1 MKRIV
6 KWCAIASLAALPFLA
21 QAEISAKSLTPTESL
36 KKVLKGY
43 DRFSANFEQVTRKD
57 QADNA
62 EVLKGSMKISR
73 PGLFRWETASPFPQL
88 IVSDGEYVW
97 IYDPDLE
104 QATRKPADPKQTNGA
119 ALILNGD
126 VAELAEQFE
135 IYLPIN
141 EENEQL
147 FELLPKDTQSSFQR
161 IRLFFTEGVM
171 SELMLQDV
179 LGQQTTI
186 LLRDSVINEPMD
198 ASLFKFIPPKGT
210 DVIVSNER

>member
-1 MKRIV
+1 MRKIG
-6 KWCAIASLAALPFLA
+6 KYCAMACLALVPLLA
-21 QAEISAKSLTPTESL
+21 QAETPTESL

-57 QADNA
+57 QGATA

-73 PGLFRWETASPFPQL
+73 PGLFRWETATPFPQL

-97 IYDPDLE
+97 VYDPDLE

-141 EENEQL
+141 EESQQL

-161 IRLFFTEGVM
+161 IRLFFTQGVM

-186 LLRDSVINEPMD
+186 LLKDSVINEPMD
-198 ASLFKFIPPKGT
+198 ASLFKFTPPNGT

>member
-1 MKRIV
+1 MRKIG
-6 KWCAIASLAALPFLA
+6 KYCAMACLALVSLLA
-21 QAEISAKSLTPTESL
+21 QAETPTESL

-57 QADNA
+57 QGATA

-141 EENEQL
+141 EESQQL

-161 IRLFFTEGVM
+161 IRLFFTQGVM

-186 LLRDSVINEPMD
+186 LLKDSVINEPMD
-198 ASLFKFIPPKGT
+198 ASLFKFTPPNGT

>member
-1 MKRIV
+1 MKKIV
-6 KWCAIASLAALPFLA
+6 RYCAIACLAIVPLFA
-21 QAEISAKSLTPTESL
+21 QAETPIESL

-57 QADNA
+57 QSNTA
-62 EVLKGSMKISR
+62 EVLKGSMKVAR
-73 PGLFRWETASPFPQL
+73 PGKFRWETDSPFPQL
-88 IVSDGEYVW
+88 IVSDGEFVW

-104 QATRKPADPKQTNGA
+104 QATRKLADPKQTNGA
-119 ALILNGD
+119 ALILNGN
-126 VAELAEQFE
+126 VAELAEKFE

-141 EENEQL
+141 EESEQL
-147 FELLPKDTQSSFQR
+147 FELIPKDSQSSFQR
-161 IRLFFTEGVM
+161 IRLFFTHGVM

-186 LLRDSVINEPMD
+186 LLKDSVINEAMD

-210 DVIVSNER
+210 DVIVSNES